1 MSASFCSEFM
11 IFLASLVGSCYH
23 GASAFSCQEEVL
35 VTGGRFNQKART
47 REAIL
52 SAAIDILRE
61 GREPTVPEAAERA
74 RVSPATAYRY
84 FNSADDLQE
93 EASAELLSFVT
104 SSDEFGP
111 AIEAAGDD
119 VHARLETLVR
129 TLGWRMLTD
138 QAPFRQQAK
147 AGHERWFAHQQVN
160 DEAIEVRAG
169 RRTRFIRLALAPLQ
183 NHMADPD
190 IERLVAAL
198 VVGFGT
204 EAATSLTDVAR
215 LDPDASL
222 EVMVVTCRWIL
233 DGALRDAGLRQD
245 SDRETVAGGATPRV
259 PSKGATTRR
268 QRGESG

>member
-1 MSASFCSEFM
+1 M
-11 IFLASLVGSCYH
+11 
-23 GASAFSCQEEVL
+23 
-35 VTGGRFNQKART
+35 TGGRANQKART

-52 SAAIDILRE
+52 SAAIEILRE

-84 FNSADDLQE
+84 FTSVDDLQD
-93 EASAELLSFVT
+93 EASAELLSFMT
-104 SSDEFGP
+104 SSDEVGA

-119 VHARLETLVR
+119 VHARLEMLVR

-147 AGHERWFAHQQVN
+147 AGHERWFAHQQAE
-160 DEAIEVRAG
+160 DEAVEVRVG
-169 RRTRFIRLALAPLQ
+169 RRTRFIRQVLEPLQ
-183 NHMADPD
+183 DRMADPD
-190 IERLVAAL
+190 LERLVAAL

-215 LDPDASL
+215 LGPAASL

-233 DGALRDAGLRQD
+233 DGALGDAGLRQGG
-245 SDRETVAGGATPRV
+245 DRETAAGG
-259 PSKGATTRR
+259 
-268 QRGESG
+268 QR